1 MTLFQF
7 LRWFCQLIH
16 LGSYYKFLILMMY
29 TLFGAWMFKTLEST
43 PLTERI
49 GETPAL
55 VINVP
60 QDGFNFLKNFQET
73 AAKMP
78 DDLFLQFVKNQS
90 DILFAA
96 YKAQEEI
103 EWTWCLGFFYS
114 VETYTTIGYGYP
126 VVRTWQARL
135 ATIIYAMIGV
145 PFFLVYLASVGKT
158 MSKTMARIDK
168 RMRRTKF
175 GKLLLYSRAP
185 IANSEAPEEP
195 FSIRIAVMM
204 LIIWICFTS
213 AFFSVLEG
221 WTYATSAYFFIV
233 TISTIG
239 YGDLIFQNQNM
250 IPFNLSLILNGM
262 CLISMCFELTI
273 KRIAKWKQNQ
283 FEKHMKKI
291 QKMALLVYEK
301 DLLVDDASGL
311 GICMSPSLM
320 ELAATHV
327 SEETIGFF
335 GEMREWAYGAV
346 IDHVIQ
352 SKLESNPDY
361 VDDESDEDEGH
372 KMQGMIVGSDEVGT
386 RKARRRMSS
395 AFKLRQTYHALI
407 TRIKAI
413 EKAKPRKNDMNSIM
427 FIKFLENKKVI
438 KLLEQFKLPNQTTTS
453 CQTDI
458 SGPVDQ
464 EKDQVMNAKIG
475 SNSLQPTS
483 SPLSIRSSKDDEI
496 EVSLW
501 SIAFKDLK
509 FGGITEYFFY
519 EDLIGQ
525 STDSIY
531 YLDED
536 YVTIPIHMLRQRTL
550 QPPMS
555 PLSSQAS
562 SLKTLVAQEQHD
574 KNDSENPPKQRRRTL
589 C

>member
-29 TLFGAWMFKTLEST
+29 TLFGAWMFKTLETT
-43 PLTERI
+43 PLTEGI
-49 GETPAL
+49 GKTPAL
-55 VINVP
+55 IIKEP
-60 QDGFNFLKNFQET
+60 QDAFIFLKKFQET

-78 DDLFLQFVKNQS
+78 DELLLQFVKNQS

-103 EWTWCLGFFYS
+103 DWTWCLGILYS

-168 RMRRTKF
+168 RMRRTNF
-175 GKLLLYSRAP
+175 GKLLLYSRVP
-185 IANSEAPEEP
+185 MANSEASEDP

-301 DLLVDDASGL
+301 DLLVEDASHL
-311 GICMSPSLM
+311 DICINPNLM
-320 ELAATHV
+320 EYAATHTG
-327 SEETIGFF
+327 EETIGFF
-335 GEMREWAYGAV
+335 GEMKEWAYGILV
-346 IDHVIQ
+346 DHVIQ
-352 SKLESNPDY
+352 SKLETNPNY
-361 VDDESDEDEGH
+361 ADEELDEEEGQE
-372 KMQGMIVGSDEVGT
+372 MVNMVVGSNERGT
-386 RKARRRMSS
+386 RKNTGILSSYSCTSKRMI
-395 AFKLRQTYHALI
+395 RQTYHTLI
-407 TRIKAI
+407 DRIKAL
-413 EKAKPRKNDMNSIM
+413 EQAKPRKNDMDSIM
-427 FIKFLENKKVI
+427 FIQFLENKKVV
-438 KLLEQFKLPNQTTTS
+438 KLVELFKHPNQTTTS

-464 EKDQVMNAKIG
+464 KTNQTMNEKIG
-475 SNSLQPTS
+475 SCFLQPTA
-483 SPLSIRSSKDDEI
+483 SPISIRSSKDGEI

-519 EDLIGQ
+519 EGLIGQ
-525 STDSIY
+525 STDSIL

-536 YVTIPIHMLRQRTL
+536 YVKIPVHMLRRRTL

-555 PLSSQAS
+555 PLSNQAS
-562 SLKTLVAQEQHD
+562 SLKALSFMFFSHFD
-574 KNDSENPPKQRRRTL
+574 
-589 C
+589 

>member
-1 MTLFQF
+1 
-7 LRWFCQLIH
+7 
-16 LGSYYKFLILMMY
+16 
-29 TLFGAWMFKTLEST
+29 
-43 PLTERI
+43 
-49 GETPAL
+49 
-55 VINVP
+55 
-60 QDGFNFLKNFQET
+60 
-73 AAKMP
+73 
-78 DDLFLQFVKNQS
+78 
-90 DILFAA
+90 
-96 YKAQEEI
+96 
-103 EWTWCLGFFYS
+103 
-114 VETYTTIGYGYP
+114 
-126 VVRTWQARL
+126 
-135 ATIIYAMIGV
+135 
-145 PFFLVYLASVGKT
+145 
-158 MSKTMARIDK
+158 
-168 RMRRTKF
+168 
-175 GKLLLYSRAP
+175 
-185 IANSEAPEEP
+185 
-195 FSIRIAVMM
+195 MM

-221 WTYATSAYFFIV
+221 WSYATSAYFFIV

-320 ELAATHV
+320 ELAAIHV

-352 SKLESNPDY
+352 SKLESNPNY
-361 VDDESDEDEGH
+361 IDDESDEDEGH
-372 KMQGMIVGSDEVGT
+372 EVVNMAVRSDEESL
-386 RKARRRMSS
+386 RKVTGLMSS
-395 AFKLRQTYHALI
+395 AFKFSTRQTYHALI

-413 EKAKPRKNDMNSIM
+413 EKAKPRKNDMDSIM
-427 FIKFLENKKVI
+427 FIQFLENKKII

-464 EKDQVMNAKIG
+464 DKDQVMNAKIG
-475 SNSLQPTS
+475 SSSLQPTAS
-483 SPLSIRSSKDDEI
+483 SISIRSSKDDEI

-536 YVTIPIHMLRQRTL
+536 YVKTSNESFL

-562 SLKTLVAQEQHD
+562 SLKTLVAQEQQEKD
-574 KNDSENPPKQRRRTL
+574 NSENPPKQRRRTL